1 MLKTLSDRLVQ
12 PVRWLLIA
20 GIAWTIATGL
30 LELLADGASSSAP
43 LAPTTISSGSRAP
56 PLVDIDRLVASNLF
70 GAADA
75 ESNGAAGGLLANG
88 PAVVTQLPLEL
99 QGVFEGGDARS
110 SAAIIAERG
119 KPGLL
124 YQIGERIAGSAT
136 LEAVYADHV
145 VLRRSGA
152 AESLFFAQ
160 STPGAVTPQ
169 NPAYMDADAAQMQLM
184 EEQYRQ
190 ELERVEPFDESAPY
204 EGLRATDL
212 EDPGAAPE
220 DIPPGYSP
228 EAADDPAGYDTGA
241 SDPGATQ
248 GLSPADVPVDDPIT
262 GITTPS
268 GPTTEGALGLSPIG
282 SAGTGGYRVDS
293 LAGTPW
299 LGHTGLQ
306 TGDVI
311 LSVNG
316 RPVGN
321 PAQDRLDI
329 DNLKTEGL
337 ARIEIQRGER
347 RFFVTTQVP

>member
-1 MLKTLSDRLVQ
+1 MQAVLKTLSNRLVQ
-12 PVRWLLIA
+12 PARWLLIA
-20 GIAWTIATGL
+20 GIAWTVANGA
-30 LELLADGASSSAP
+30 LELLSDGASSSAP

-56 PLVDIDRLVASNLF
+56 PLVDIDQLVASNLF
-70 GAADA
+70 GAA
-75 ESNGAAGGLLANG
+75 GATYDGATGGLLPSG

-136 LEAVYADHV
+136 LEGVYADHV

-152 AESLFFAQ
+152 VESLFFAQ
-160 STPGAVTPQ
+160 SAPMGAVTPQ
-169 NPAYMDADAAQMQLM
+169 NPAYMDADAEQMRLM

-190 ELERVEPFDESAPY
+190 ELERVEPFDEAVPY
-204 EGLRATDL
+204 DGLRATDL
-212 EDPGAAPE
+212 EDPGAESVYPSG
-220 DIPPGYSP
+220 P
-228 EAADDPAGYDTGA
+228 ADDPAVYDTGA

-248 GLSPADVPVDDPIT
+248 GLSPQDVPVDDPLS
-262 GITTPS
+262 GAAVPS
-268 GPTTEGALGLSPIG
+268 GKNDPLALGLSPVDA
-282 SAGTGGYRVDS
+282 AGTGGYRVDS

-316 RPVGN
+316 RAVGN
-321 PAQDRLDI
+321 PTQDRLDI

-337 ARIEIQRGER
+337 ARIEIQRGTR